1 MTAYATARDL
11 YTFGLR
17 RGVLVNEGRECASV
31 SASTDLLE
39 LAGHQFETDDPV
51 RVRAVAGGTLAA
63 PLDSTTVYYVIRIS
77 DSTFKLA
84 SSAGGSAI
92 NLTSNGTTMVVTAE
106 LPIDDML
113 EAYSRFVDD
122 FIPHLIPLE
131 SPYPVTVVRVV
142 CELAAA
148 KLLSLTGQS
157 SVSMTEAEVGA
168 KAQLER
174 WLKGLPVRDVAAT
187 ASSNLAITST
197 LTSAADPRGW
207 APSGGGTLP

>member
-17 RGVLVNEGRECASV
+17 RGILSNEGRECASV

-39 LAGHQFETDDPV
+39 LAGHQFETDDAV
-51 RVRAVAGGTLAA
+51 RVRAVTGGTLAS
-63 PLDSTTVYYVIRIS
+63 PLVAGTTYYVIRVS

-84 SSAGGSAI
+84 ATQGGAAI
-92 NLTSNGTTMVVTAE
+92 NLTSDGTTMIVTAD
-106 LPIDDML
+106 LPVDDLL

-122 FIPHLIPLE
+122 FIPHLVPLE
-131 SPYPVTVVRVV
+131 SPYPVTVVRIV

-157 SVSMTEAEVGA
+157 STSMTEAEVAA

-174 WLKGLPVRDVAAT
+174 WAKNLPIKDAAAT
-187 ASSNLAITST
+187 ASSNLAIVST
-197 LTSAADPRGW
+197 LASTADPRGW
-207 APSGGGTLP
+207 GSGSLP

>member
-11 YTFGLR
+11 YTYGLR

-39 LAGHQFETDDPV
+39 LAGHQFETDDRV
-51 RVRAVAGGTLAA
+51 RVRAVAGGTLSA
-63 PLDSTTVYYVIRIS
+63 PLDATAVYYVIRIS

-84 SSAGGSAI
+84 ATAGGAAI
-92 NLTSNGTTMVVTAE
+92 NLTTNGTTMVVTAE
-106 LPIDDML
+106 LPIDEIL

-122 FIPHLIPLE
+122 FIPHLIPLT
-131 SPYPVTVVRVV
+131 SPYPVTVVRIV

-148 KLLSLTGQS
+148 KLLSLTGQAS
-157 SVSMTEAEVGA
+157 ASITEAELAA

-174 WLKGLPVRDVAAT
+174 WMTGHPVRDANAT
-187 ASSNLAITST
+187 ASSNRSVIAALST
-197 LTSAADPRGW
+197 ASDPRGW
-207 APSGGGTLP
+207 GSGSLP